1 MVFSSITFVLFFL
14 PVTLLIYLFAALVSP
29 ERWKYKVLNI
39 VLLVS
44 SMFFYAWG
52 EPSYVILLLLSMILN
67 YFFATAIEVN
77 RGERNGT
84 FWLFL
89 SVAINICF
97 LVYFKY
103 MNLLLTTK
111 FFGSI
116 VNDLPEAI
124 RPAPNFHIALPL
136 GISFYT
142 FQAIS
147 YLVDVYRGTAKVS
160 SSLIDFGCY
169 LTMFPQLVAGPIV
182 RYESIAK
189 ELVKRTLSAENFA
202 EGFRRFVFGLAK
214 KMLLADYFGRIADAA
229 FSVPNGEVSMPVAW
243 AGMLFYTLQI
253 YFDFS
258 GYSDM
263 AIGLGR
269 MFGFTFPE
277 NFNYP
282 YISKSIREFWR
293 RWHMTLGGWFRDYLY
308 IPLGGNRKG
317 RVRTCLNLFIVFALC
332 GFWHGADWMFLFWG
346 FYYGVFLILERV
358 SGNFPDR
365 LPSWLAHVYTLA
377 VVMIGWL
384 IFRSDSIEQFTSFLK
399 GLIWYGDHG
408 FGYITPQTFKVFIL
422 FFTPGTYLTLA
433 VGLLLTTPVYPWL
446 RKKIGNTLRNHVTL
460 RSSLAYTWTAV
471 LLLVCYMP
479 LYGATYNAFIYF
491 RF

>member
-1 MVFSSITFVLFFL
+1 M
-14 PVTLLIYLFAALVSP
+14 TLILYLFTALVSP
-29 ERWKYKVLNI
+29 ERWKFRMLNI
-39 VLLVS
+39 VLLLS

-52 EPSYVILLLLSMILN
+52 EPSYVILLMLSMLFN

-89 SVAINICF
+89 SVGVNLCF
-97 LVYFKY
+97 LIYFKY

-111 FFGSI
+111 LFGTI
-116 VNDLPEAI
+116 VNDLPEAL

-160 SSLIDFGCY
+160 KSLIDFGCY

-269 MFGFTFPE
+269 IFGFTFPE

-308 IPLGGNRKG
+308 IPLG
-317 RVRTCLNLFIVFALC
+317 IVFALC

-358 SGNFPDR
+358 TGNFPDR
-365 LPSWLAHVYTLA
+365 LPSWLAHVYALA
-377 VVMIGWL
+377 VVMVGWL
-384 IFRSDSIEQFTSFLK
+384 MFRSESLEQFTSMLY

-446 RKKIGNTLRNHVTL
+446 TML
-460 RSSLAYTWTAV
+460 RSAAHLPTPGRLCCSWSAICRSTEQHTTHSSTSGSEWELPGRTGEKEKRENLKTDR
-471 LLLVCYMP
+471 
-479 LYGATYNAFIYF
+479 G
-491 RF
+491 

>member
-1 MVFSSITFVLFFL
+1 MVFSSITFVLFSL
-14 PVTLLIYLFAALVSP
+14 PVTLLLYLFAALVSP
-29 ERWKYKVLNI
+29 ERWKFKILNI

-52 EPSYVILLLLSMILN
+52 EPSYVILLMLSMFLN

-84 FWLFL
+84 FWLWL
-89 SVAINICF
+89 SVAINLCF
-97 LVYFKY
+97 LIYFKY

-111 FFGSI
+111 LFGTI
-116 VNDLPEAI
+116 VNDLPEAM

-160 SSLIDFGCY
+160 KSLIDFGCY

-229 FSVPNGEVSMPVAW
+229 FSVPNDEVSMPVAW

-317 RVRTCLNLFIVFALC
+317 KVRTCHNLFIVFALC
-332 GFWHGADWMFLFWG
+332 GFWHGADWMFMFWG
-346 FYYGVFLILERV
+346 IYYGVFLILERAT
-358 SGNFPDR
+358 GNFPDR
-365 LPSWLAHVYTLA
+365 LPSWLAHVYALT

-384 IFRSDSIEQFTSFLK
+384 MFRSESIEQFTSFLY

-433 VGLLLTTPVYPWL
+433 IGLLLTTPVYPWL
-446 RKKIGNTLRNHVTL
+446 KDKIGNALSNHDTF

>member
-29 ERWKYKVLNI
+29 ERWKYRVLNI

-77 RGERNGT
+77 KGERNGT

-160 SSLIDFGCY
+160 KSLIDFGCY

-189 ELVKRTLSAENFA
+189 ELVERTLSAENFA

-229 FSVPNGEVSMPVAW
+229 FSVPNDEVSMPVAW
-243 AGMLFYTLQI
+243 AGMLCY
-253 YFDFS
+253 
-258 GYSDM
+258 YSRPS
-263 AIGLGR
+263 IGLANR
-269 MFGFTFPE
+269 AGF
-277 NFNYP
+277 
-282 YISKSIREFWR
+282 
-293 RWHMTLGGWFRDYLY
+293 
-308 IPLGGNRKG
+308 
-317 RVRTCLNLFIVFALC
+317 
-332 GFWHGADWMFLFWG
+332 
-346 FYYGVFLILERV
+346 
-358 SGNFPDR
+358 
-365 LPSWLAHVYTLA
+365 
-377 VVMIGWL
+377 
-384 IFRSDSIEQFTSFLK
+384 
-399 GLIWYGDHG
+399 
-408 FGYITPQTFKVFIL
+408 FK
-422 FFTPGTYLTLA
+422 PA
-433 VGLLLTTPVYPWL
+433 
-446 RKKIGNTLRNHVTL
+446 
-460 RSSLAYTWTAV
+460 A
-471 LLLVCYMP
+471 
-479 LYGATYNAFIYF
+479 
-491 RF
+491 

>member
-14 PVTLLIYLFAALVSP
+14 PVTLILYLFTALVSP
-29 ERWKYKVLNI
+29 ERWRFRMLNI
-39 VLLVS
+39 VLLIA

-52 EPSYVILLLLSMILN
+52 EPSYVILLMLSMLFN

-77 RGERNGT
+77 KGERNGT

-89 SVAINICF
+89 SVGVNLCF
-97 LVYFKY
+97 LIYFKY

-111 FFGSI
+111 LFGTI
-116 VNDLPEAI
+116 VNDLPEAL

-160 SSLIDFGCY
+160 KSLIDFGCY

-308 IPLGGNRKG
+308 IPLGGNRTGKF
-317 RVRTCLNLFIVFALC
+317 RTCLNLFIVFALC
-332 GFWHGADWMFLFWG
+332 GFWHGADWMFMFWG
-346 FYYGVFLILERV
+346 IYYGVFLIAERV
-358 SGNFPDR
+358 TGNFPDK
-365 LPSWLAHVYTLA
+365 LPSWAAHLYALA

-384 IFRSDSIEQFTSFLK
+384 MFRSENLEQFTSFLY

-433 VGLLLTTPVYPWL
+433 LGLLLATPVYPWL
-446 RKKIGNTLRNHVTL
+446 RDRIGNVLRNHETA
-460 RSSLAYTWTAV
+460 RSSLAYAWTAV

>member
-14 PVTLLIYLFAALVSP
+14 PVTLILYLFAALISP
-29 ERWKYKVLNI
+29 ERWKFRVLNI

-67 YFFATAIEVN
+67 YFFAAAIDIN

-84 FWLFL
+84 FWLVM
-89 SVAINICF
+89 SVTANLCF
-97 LVYFKY
+97 LIYFKY
-103 MNLLLTTK
+103 MNLLLTTRL
-111 FFGSI
+111 FGVI
-116 VNDLPEAI
+116 VNDLPEAM
-124 RPAPNFHIALPL
+124 RPAPDFHIALPL

-147 YLVDVYRGTAKVS
+147 YLVDVYRGTTKVS
-160 SSLIDFGCY
+160 KSLIDFGCY

-189 ELVKRTLSAENFA
+189 ELVKRTLSAESFA

-229 FSVPNGEVSMPVAW
+229 FSVPNDEISMPVAW
-243 AGMLFYTLQI
+243 AGMVFYTLQI

-282 YISKSIREFWR
+282 YISRSIREFWR

-317 RVRTCLNLFIVFALC
+317 KLRTCFNLFAVFALC

-346 FYYGVFLILERV
+346 IYYGVFLIIERV
-358 SGNFPDR
+358 TGNFPDR
-365 LPSWLAHVYTLA
+365 LPSWLAHFYALA

-384 IFRSDSIEQFTSFLK
+384 MFRSDSWPQFRSFLY
-399 GLIWYGDHG
+399 GLFWYGHYG
-408 FGYITPQTFKVFIL
+408 FGHITPQTFKIFIP

-433 VGLLLTTPVYPWL
+433 IGLILTTPVYPWL
-446 RKKIGNTLRNHVTL
+446 SDRIGNALRNHDAMRGT
-460 RSSLAYTWTAV
+460 LAYSWTAI

>member
-1 MVFSSITFVLFFL
+1 MVFSSITFVLVFL
-14 PVTLLIYLFAALVSP
+14 PVTLCLYLFFAFVTP
-29 ERWKYKVLNI
+29 ERFKYKALNI
-39 VLLVS
+39 ILLCC
-44 SMFFYAWG
+44 SMLFYAWG
-52 EPSYVILLLLSMILN
+52 EPSYVILLLLSMFLN
-67 YFFATAIEVN
+67 YFFATTIEVN
-77 RGERNGT
+77 RGERNGS

-89 SVAINICF
+89 SVTVNLGF

-111 FFGSI
+111 IFGVI
-116 VNDLPEAI
+116 VNDLPEAL
-124 RPAPNFHIALPL
+124 RPAPDFHIALPL

-147 YLVDVYRGTAKVS
+147 YLIDVYRGSAKVAR
-160 SSLIDFGCY
+160 SLIDFGCY

-189 ELVKRTLSAENFA
+189 ELVKREISAENFA
-202 EGFRRFVFGLAK
+202 EGFKRFVFGLAK

-229 FSVPNGEVSMPVAW
+229 FSVPNDEVSMPVAW
-243 AGMLFYTLQI
+243 AGMVFYTLQI

-282 YISKSIREFWR
+282 YISKSVREFWR
-293 RWHMTLGGWFRDYLY
+293 RWHMTLSGWFKDYLY
-308 IPLGGNRKG
+308 IPLGGNRRG
-317 RVRTCLNLFIVFALC
+317 QFRTCLNLFIVFALC
-332 GFWHGADWMFLFWG
+332 GFWHGADWMFMRWG
-346 FYYGVFLILERV
+346 IYYGVFLILERV
-358 SGNFPDR
+358 TRNFPDR
-365 LPSWLAHVYTLA
+365 LPSWLAHTYTLA

-384 IFRSDSIEQFTSFLK
+384 LFRSENWLQFRSFFY
-399 GLIWYGDHG
+399 GLAWYGHHG
-408 FGYITPQTFKVFIL
+408 FGYITPQTFKVFVL

-433 VGLLLTTPVYPWL
+433 LGLILATPVYPWL
-446 RKKIGNTLRNHVTL
+446 REKLKAAMRNHV
-460 RSSLAYTWTAV
+460 SLCASLSYAWTAV
-471 LLLVCYMP
+471 LLLICYMP
-479 LYGATYNAFIYF
+479 LYGASYNAFIYF

>member
-1 MVFSSITFVLFFL
+1 MVFSSITFVPFFL
-14 PVTLLIYLFAALVSP
+14 PVTLLLYLFAALLSP
-29 ERWKYKVLNI
+29 ERWKFRVLNT
-39 VLLVS
+39 VLLLS

-52 EPSYVILLLLSMILN
+52 EPSYVILLMLSMLLN
-67 YFFATAIEVN
+67 YFFATVIEVN

-84 FWLFL
+84 LWLFL
-89 SVAINICF
+89 SVGVNLCF
-97 LVYFKY
+97 LIYFKY

-111 FFGSI
+111 LFGTI
-116 VNDLPEAI
+116 VNDLPEAM

-160 SSLIDFGCY
+160 KSLINFGCY

-189 ELVKRTLSAENFA
+189 ELVKRSLSAENFA

-214 KMLLADYFGRIADAA
+214 KMLLADYFGRIADTA
-229 FSVPNGEVSMPVAW
+229 FSVPNDEVSMPVAW

-317 RVRTCLNLFIVFALC
+317 KLRTCLNLFIVFALC
-332 GFWHGADWMFLFWG
+332 GFWHGADWMFMFWG
-346 FYYGVFLILERV
+346 IYYGVFLILERV
-358 SGNFPDR
+358 TGNFTDR
-365 LPSWLAHVYTLA
+365 LPSWTAHVYALA
-377 VVMIGWL
+377 VVMVGWL
-384 IFRSDSIEQFTSFLK
+384 MFRSENWEQFTSFLY
-399 GLIWYGDHG
+399 GLIWYGEHG

-422 FFTPGTYLTLA
+422 FFTPGTYLTLTI
-433 VGLLLTTPVYPWL
+433 GLLLATPVYPWL
-446 RKKIGNTLRNHVTL
+446 RDRIGNSLRNHINV
-460 RSSLAYTWTAV
+460 RSSIAYTWTAV